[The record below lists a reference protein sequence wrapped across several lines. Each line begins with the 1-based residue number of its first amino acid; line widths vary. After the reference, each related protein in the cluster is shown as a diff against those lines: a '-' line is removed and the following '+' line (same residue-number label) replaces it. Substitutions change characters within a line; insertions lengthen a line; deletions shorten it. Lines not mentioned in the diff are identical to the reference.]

1 MPAMQSR
8 DFKREE
14 TLTCRGWL
22 GRCAGDAGVV
32 VQSPLAA
39 MTAPTSGEQ
48 RHQMGA
54 RTRALRPP
62 AAATGGATP
71 AAHELFVCS
80 DGRGNPSSREA
91 AAPAARRRTSP
102 RPQPAATGGRTRG
115 LGLRLKQTK
124 SN

>member
-1 MPAMQSR
+1 MQSR

-22 GRCAGDAGVV
+22 GRCAGDTGAV

-39 MTAPTSGEQ
+39 ATAPTSGEQ
-48 RHQMGA
+48 RHQQDG
-54 RTRALRPP
+54 RKNESSP
-62 AAATGGATP
+62 AAGRSDGRATL

-102 RPQPAATGGRTRG
+102 RPQPAAMGGRTRG
-115 LGLRLKQTK
+115 LGFRLKQTK